1 MIPENLPGNLVDK
14 VHIYETDLKQFD
26 LSECSRKSFFRTP
39 HNNYVNI
46 KKLECGSLGD
56 IQSLKDLV
64 SFSETYRRFKNDNML
79 GEKEYQSILDVL
91 IDDSLKKE
99 NADEI
104 FVACDSSKDDQIVA
118 FTTLKLHEFVLNIE
132 FLVVSSSY
140 KGLGLEESLHSR
152 AVMYGVEHLGWKNDI
167 TIRVSSEGVN
177 VNLERMYEN
186 VECTMRTAME
196 IRHCWLPQ
204 DLKVESRVDNQPIPF
219 CKQHMTGMELGCI
232 QEVID
237 GGLDSAS
244 KFTFQ
249 CSSYIK
255 DVLGKD
261 CE

>member
-14 VHIYETDLKQFD
+14 IHIYETDLKQFD

-56 IQSLKDLV
+56 IQSLKELV

-140 KGLGLEESLHSR
+140 KGLGLGKIIPVY
-152 AVMYGVEHLGWKNDI
+152 AHL
-167 TIRVSSEGVN
+167 VSTLSFA
-177 VNLERMYEN
+177 L
-186 VECTMRTAME
+186 
-196 IRHCWLPQ
+196 IL
-204 DLKVESRVDNQPIPF
+204 
-219 CKQHMTGMELGCI
+219 
-232 QEVID
+232 
-237 GGLDSAS
+237 
-244 KFTFQ
+244 KFTCIHVFPNELQ
-249 CSSYIK
+249 I
-255 DVLGKD
+255 
-261 CE
+261 